1 MADTLSASER
11 SRQMASVKSKNTE
24 PELIVR
30 KLLYRLGYR
39 YRLHARDLPGTPD
52 IVFRRLRKVVFIHG
66 CFWHRHR
73 APKCK
78 LARLP
83 KSRIAFWTDKLDGN
97 RQRDLINIRW
107 LRKDGWKVLQI
118 WECQLK
124 DIVKLEQR
132 IVLFLQ

>member
-1 MADTLSASER
+1 
-11 SRQMASVKSKNTE
+11 MASVKSKNTE